1 MNLTTNEKSTPSS
14 SPTSTPSSG
23 SSITTLR
30 DVLSDILKPATPQR
44 SKGGK
49 RKQLV
54 GIGQSLT
61 SDEALKILQEVEKEK
76 EREERKKERE
86 EKKKEKAGRKRK
98 QEVVSTKPKRIKTIT
113 ETKTNRCVL
122 CEAIWMKMIQTTQ
135 RSGLNVMFVAH
146 GHMAPVLAIH
156 QTITSMKRHL
166 FVVNLYLWATDI
178 YSYSKHSTHPKEL

>member
-1 MNLTTNEKSTPSS
+1 MGFPLLVWKKGYKREYGIAGFRKTGIIPFNPNAISPRSSLPYDINKTGEGNETPEHPIPPSNSSLTSSISLVQSTPPCTSVNPTTNEKSTPS
-14 SPTSTPSSG
+14 STPSSG

-76 EREERKKERE
+76 EM
-86 EKKKEKAGRKRK
+86 
-98 QEVVSTKPKRIKTIT
+98 
-113 ETKTNRCVL
+113 N
-122 CEAIWMKMIQTTQ
+122 
-135 RSGLNVMFVAH
+135 
-146 GHMAPVLAIH
+146 
-156 QTITSMKRHL
+156 TSRG
-166 FVVNLYLWATDI
+166 
-178 YSYSKHSTHPKEL
+178 